1 MGVNYVVLAVRSED
15 FIFGAD
21 IFVHE
26 AQKRWPGCEVFD
38 ANRSKD
44 SQTTLVQMKP
54 QDEPPFSID
63 HFPNNRMV
71 STDGTPDQAA
81 EVAAW
86 VRQANSDPGLV
97 LWFVDDSFSGH
108 TVLYPGI
115 TPEQVAANWVDHSEH
130 DPYTEYP
137 DYFK

>member
-1 MGVNYVVLAVRSED
+1 MSVNHMVFAVRSED
-15 FIFGAD
+15 RMFDAD
-21 IFVHE
+21 TFVRE

-44 SQTTLVQMKP
+44 SQTTLVQVEP
-54 QDEPPFSID
+54 QDEPSFSID
-63 HFPNNRMV
+63 HFPNNRIV
-71 STDGTPDQAA
+71 STDGTPDQVA

-86 VRQANSDPGLV
+86 VRRVNPDPGLV
-97 LWFVDDSFSGH
+97 LWFTDQSFSGH
-108 TVLYPGI
+108 TVLRPGI
-115 TPEQVAANWVDHSEH
+115 APEQVTANWVDHSEH

>member
-1 MGVNYVVLAVRSED
+1 MGVNYMIIAVRPED
-15 FIFGAD
+15 RMFD
-21 IFVHE
+21 VDTFVHE
-26 AQKRWPGCEVFD
+26 AQERWPGCEVFD
-38 ANRSKD
+38 ANQSK
-44 SQTTLVQMKP
+44 SNQTTFVQVES
-54 QDEPPFSID
+54 QDEPSFSIN
-63 HFPNNRMV
+63 HFSDNQMV
-71 STDGTPDQAA
+71 STEGVPDQAA

-86 VRQANSDPGLV
+86 VRQANPDPGLV

-115 TPEQVAANWVDHSEH
+115 TPEQITANWVDHSEH

>member
-15 FIFGAD
+15 FIFDAD
-21 IFVHE
+21 TFVRE
-26 AQKRWPGCEVFD
+26 AQKRWPGCEIV
-38 ANRSKD
+38 RPSPGTGI
-44 SQTTLVQMKP
+44 STTSAYIPSNSLS
-54 QDEPPFSID
+54 PFSVR
-63 HFPNNRMV
+63 HFPNIRMV

-86 VRQANSDPGLV
+86 VRQANPDPDLV

-115 TPEQVAANWVDHSEH
+115 TPEQVTANWVDHSEH

-137 DYFK
+137 DYFN